1 MACRSWEFYDFSE
14 IAKKKRGRMAKLTSA
29 VIVNLTEQSWT
40 LHRSYG
46 AYRIRGC
53 ENGEPYALTRV
64 EARTAYMDLG
74 DKRTM
79 EIPISAVE
87 VAEDLCREINSDAG
101 EESNLGVFVAKGEMP
116 TSEELRKGRERLAAF
131 YRRLVAGADR
141 EWERSHSYLFIN
153 DVERRAAH
161 YLGIE
166 KDWFY
171 QPREMVECPACGE
184 KIKPGVAVC
193 RTCGAILDRTKAAS
207 LGLAPPNLASAA
219 TSPAQARTP
228 APAVRNS

>member
-1 MACRSWEFYDFSE
+1 
-14 IAKKKRGRMAKLTSA
+14 MAKQTSA
-29 VIVNLTEQSWT
+29 VIVNLTEQTWT

-46 AYRIRGC
+46 TYRVRGC
-53 ENGEPYALTRV
+53 ASGEPYALTRV

-79 EIPISAVE
+79 EIPISALE

-101 EESNLGVFVAKGEMP
+101 EESNLGVFVSKGEMP
-116 TSEELRKGRERLAAF
+116 TSEELRRASERLAAF

-153 DVERRAAH
+153 DVERRAAQH
-161 YLGIE
+161 LGLE
-166 KDWFY
+166 KEWFY
-171 QPREMVECPACGE
+171 QARETVECPGCGE

-193 RTCGAILDRTKAAS
+193 RACGAILDRAKAAS
-207 LGLAPPNLASAA
+207 LGLAPPKRVSRGTVASK
-219 TSPAQARTP
+219 SGNSSD
-228 APAVRNS
+228 AVGTN